1 MSVTTVLLTGIGGPT
16 PRSLA
21 RALRNW
27 PRYGSYRIVGVD
39 LNPRALGLYEK
50 YVDVAYIVPPATTGD
65 YWPAIHRIVEAEGI
79 EAALVMPEVEVEAWA
94 AREAAGELPCPALL
108 PPLELVR
115 ALRDKGRMAELLA
128 GTPLIPASLPVRR
141 ESPNLEIAGKKLS
154 YPYWLRGVKG
164 AAGLG
169 ALKIDSL
176 EMARAW
182 LTLNQGISEFS
193 ASTYLPGRNIGCL
206 GLFHEGK
213 LLRMACFERL
223 EYYMAK
229 LIPSGISGNISVGRL
244 LNAPEAAEV
253 AQQAIEH
260 VCDALDVAAH
270 GILTTDLK
278 ENRDGTPLVTE
289 INVRYVAPVSTLAP
303 GGVNLAED
311 TVQLT
316 IGNRHMIL
324 KGLHHFVDELLILR
338 DMDGEPIVL
347 REEELKSRI

>member
-1 MSVTTVLLTGIGGPT
+1 MTTVLLTGIGGPT

-27 PRYGSYRIVGVD
+27 PQRGSYRIVGVD

-50 YVDVAYIVPPATTGD
+50 YVDVAYVVPPATAGD
-65 YWPAIHRIVEAEGI
+65 YWPAIHRIVEAEGV
-79 EAALVMPEVEVEAWA
+79 EAALVMPEVEVEVWA
-94 AREAAGELPCPALL
+94 AQQAAGELPCPTLL

-115 ALRDKGRMAELLA
+115 ALRDKGRMTELLA
-128 GTPLIPASLPVRR
+128 GTPLIPTGLPVRP
-141 ESPNLEIAGKKLS
+141 ESPDLEIVGEKLS

-176 EMARAW
+176 EKARAW
-182 LTLNQGISEFS
+182 LTLNPSIAEFS
-193 ASTYLPGRNIGCL
+193 ASDFLPGRNIGCL

-213 LLRMACFERL
+213 LVRMACFERL

-229 LIPSGISGNISVGRL
+229 VVPSGISGNISVGRL

-260 VCDALDVAAH
+260 ICNSLGVAAH
-270 GILTTDLK
+270 GVLTTDLK
-278 ENRDGTPLVTE
+278 ENQKGTPLVTE
-289 INVRYVAPVSTLAP
+289 INIRYVAPVSTLAP
-303 GGVNLAED
+303 GGANLAED
-311 TVQLT
+311 TVQLI
-316 IGNRHMIL
+316 IGNRHRVSQ
-324 KGLHHFVDELLILR
+324 GLHHFTDELLILR
-338 DMDGEPIVL
+338 DMDGEPIIM
-347 REEELKSRI
+347 REEELKS